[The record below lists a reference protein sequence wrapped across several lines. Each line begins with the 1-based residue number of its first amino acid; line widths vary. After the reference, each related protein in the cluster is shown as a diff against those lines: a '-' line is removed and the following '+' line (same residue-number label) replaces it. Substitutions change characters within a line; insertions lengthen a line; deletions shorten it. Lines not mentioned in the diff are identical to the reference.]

1 MGASS
6 IQFAPVGW
14 RLLDVGGL
22 EGVLF
27 GVFVDVSVT
36 LRLHT
41 LE

>member
-6 IQFAPVGW
+6 IQFAPVGS
-14 RLLDVGGL
+14 RLLEVGGL

-27 GVFVDVSVT
+27 GGFDDVSVM
-36 LRLHT
+36 LL